1 MALRS
6 GIDVKS
12 IVEQLKGIR
21 CHSTLRQMANN
32 KEIKVLSCPDAIGR
46 AIERSITKNPEING
60 NNHQESQAYIKRYLD
75 SSSDEMAI
83 SSDKTIRINPQG
95 INLPLGAACP
105 ECGHTLEHE
114 SGCVMCRSCGYS
126 KCG

>member
-1 MALRS
+1 MISMALRS
-6 GIDVKS
+6 GIDVKA

-46 AIERSITKNPEING
+46 AIERSIGLINGNG
-60 NNHQESQAYIKRYLD
+60 NNHESNYAYIKRYGD
-75 SSSDEMAI
+75 TETDERAITKDESSSNVNKLLVK
-83 SSDKTIRINPQG
+83 SS
-95 INLPLGAACP
+95 ACP
-105 ECGHTLEHE
+105 ECGHTLEHDG
-114 SGCVMCRSCGYS
+114 GCVVCRSCGYS